1 MTSGSAKAALSVRQ
15 RLAHELKALTLAG
28 LYFATWIGTLLLLK
42 ELVLAEYSI
51 AFHHLS
57 LALMGALILAKV
69 VLLLEPVSLG
79 DWMRARPAWMD
90 VLVRTLLY
98 SAGVLVVLVLEK
110 SLEGRHEHGGLMA
123 SARALF
129 QHAEINHVMANT
141 IVVSGALFTYNLLAV
156 VRCHL
161 GVGGV
166 WRLLLEPL
174 PKRSEPAH
182 L

>member
-1 MTSGSAKAALSVRQ
+1 MTVRQ
-15 RLAHELKALTLAG
+15 RLARELKALTLAG

-79 DWMRARPAWMD
+79 DWLRARPAWMD

-98 SAGVLVVLVLEK
+98 SAGVLLVLVLEK
-110 SLEGRHEHGGLMA
+110 SLEGRHSMA
-123 SARALF
+123 A
-129 QHAEINHVMANT
+129 
-141 IVVSGALFTYNLLAV
+141 
-156 VRCHL
+156 
-161 GVGGV
+161 
-166 WRLLLEPL
+166 
-174 PKRSEPAH
+174 
-182 L
+182 